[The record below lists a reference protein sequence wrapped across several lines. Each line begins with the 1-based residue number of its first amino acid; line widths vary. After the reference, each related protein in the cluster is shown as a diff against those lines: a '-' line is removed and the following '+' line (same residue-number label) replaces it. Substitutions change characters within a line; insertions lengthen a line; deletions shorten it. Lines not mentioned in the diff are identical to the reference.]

1 VKGMKV
7 LLLAVTLLSAGVA
20 SAQSRV
26 WKCDGGHTND
36 ATAAQQRGCKLS
48 ERRSSP
54 GIPSVMTVPID
65 PDGHFRLR
73 GFINNQPAMF
83 LVDTGATH
91 ISVSDDFARRAN
103 LQAGSLVKLNTA
115 NGVRTGQLVKGVTVI
130 VGSFAVP
137 AATVAVGT
145 AGQGGE
151 VLLGQSFLRNFDITM
166 NDRQM
171 VIRTRTP

>member
-1 VKGMKV
+1 MNGMKYW
-7 LLLAVTLLSAGVA
+7 LLAVTLWSAGWA
-20 SAQSRV
+20 FAQGRV
-26 WKCDGGHTND
+26 WNCGGDDTND
-36 ATAAQQRGCKLS
+36 ATVAQHRGCKLS

-54 GIPSVMTVPID
+54 GMPSVMTIPID

-73 GFINNQPAMF
+73 GFINNQPALF
-83 LVDTGATH
+83 LVDTGATY

-103 LQAGSLVKLNTA
+103 LQAGSLVKLKTA
-115 NGVRTGQLVKGVTVI
+115 NGVRAGQLVKGVTVI

-145 AGQGGE
+145 AGQGGD